1 MTDEFEPLGRGGG
14 PPPPQPDG
22 DGGGGGGGGGE
33 GPPGGDIILGDG
45 GGGGGDSSGSSSG
58 GSSSSGGGTVTRS
71 VSPQEVREQ
80 KMIASFEQVYF
91 KLWGVLP
98 SPDYA
103 KKFVKQGMNIFEFEE
118 FERHKPAFR
127 KTETYRGE
135 ADRFAQY
142 LRQLG
147 VI

>member
-1 MTDEFEPLGRGGG
+1 MTDDFDPLKGGEGG
-14 PPPPQPDG
+14 PPPPDG
-22 DGGGGGGGGGE
+22 DGGGGGGGE
-33 GPPGGDIILGDG
+33 PPSGDIILGGVG
-45 GGGGGDSSGSSSG
+45 GGSDGDSSGSSSS
-58 GSSSSGGGTVTRS
+58 GSSSSGGSTATRS
-71 VSPQEVREQ
+71 ISPQEIREQ

-98 SPDYA
+98 PPDYA
-103 KKFVKQGMNIFEFEE
+103 KKFVHQGMNIFEFEE